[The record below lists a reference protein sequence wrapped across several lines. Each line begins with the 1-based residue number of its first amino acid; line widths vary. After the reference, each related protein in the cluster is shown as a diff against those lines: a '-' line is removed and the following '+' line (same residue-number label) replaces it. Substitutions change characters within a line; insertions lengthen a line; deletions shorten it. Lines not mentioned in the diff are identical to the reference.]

1 MSKALNIIKPG
12 KVGTGILIEN
22 DGYISPKDNQRFINE
37 ISKLERGET
46 VIAEPLMVT
55 VVLQKYGV
63 KNKNGRIYPK
73 DILEKEAQNYQ
84 ALIDQNAALGELN
97 HPDTS
102 ELDADRLSHRITK
115 IWWEKKTLMGEME
128 IIMSPGFINSG
139 IISCVG
145 DKVAN
150 YIRKG
155 IMIGVS
161 SRGIGTLK
169 QINGENI
176 VQDDFEL
183 ICWDIVVTPS
193 TPGSWMFNK
202 AEEATPFIESEI
214 KDKKNNDFL
223 DEFLN

>member
-1 MSKALNIIKPG
+1 MNKNLNIIKPG
-12 KVGTGILIEN
+12 QTGSGILIEH
-22 DGYISPKDNQRFINE
+22 DGYINSKDNQEFIKEMNKIE
-37 ISKLERGET
+37 SGER

-73 DILEKEAQNYQ
+73 NILEREAKNYQ
-84 ALIDQNAALGELN
+84 VLIDQNNALGELN

-102 ELDADRLSHRITK
+102 ELDADRLSHMITK

-128 IIMSPGFINSG
+128 IIMSPGFVKSG

-155 IMIGVS
+155 VLIGVS
-161 SRGIGTLK
+161 SRGVGTLK

-183 ICWDIVVTPS
+183 ICWDVVVTPS
-193 TPGSWMFNK
+193 TPGSWMSTRSEDLQQFV
-202 AEEATPFIESEI
+202 ESED
-214 KDKKNNDFL
+214 KDNKSDDFL
-223 DEFLN
+223 LDFLN